1 MNSPADKAAS
11 ESERLFLSVRCA
23 VSDRHAILEDDG
35 FAVWLYLTSPAD
47 TKPAADCLVYSVVP
61 PTEELVTPHGTSG
74 PPILLRRFAS
84 EVGLQPEVPANSL
97 CFEFSPDGESVA
109 VFLRGQPWAFIARD
123 ERRGYSKS
131 VSAVGP
137 FGQPWNQQ
145 LFDELFPFHCAATL

>member
-1 MNSPADKAAS
+1 M
-11 ESERLFLSVRCA
+11 
-23 VSDRHAILEDDG
+23 
-35 FAVWLYLTSPAD
+35 
-47 TKPAADCLVYSVVP
+47 P

-97 CFEFSPDGESVA
+97 RFEFSPDGESVA

-137 FGQPWNQQ
+137 FGQPWNQH
-145 LFDELFPFHCAATL
+145 LFDELFPLI